1 MGFLSN
7 KFFQLLVVVGTVGG
21 TAAYLIHGF
30 VNRPPVSKI
39 DFHPEAQGLIPTK
52 DLLSSGD
59 PCKGKPKCLIVYVA
73 PWCPG
78 SRHVHQS
85 ILSTAAIWQSSP
97 EFGVRLISGAD
108 KPEAVRSMA
117 STSGKYGYFTD
128 KTTFYK
134 TLNVNH
140 YPAVFLV
147 ETESGKVLKHDRS
160 AISWLNDRLNSR

>member
-1 MGFLSN
+1 
-7 KFFQLLVVVGTVGG
+7 
-21 TAAYLIHGF
+21 
-30 VNRPPVSKI
+30 
-39 DFHPEAQGLIPTK
+39 
-52 DLLSSGD
+52 
-59 PCKGKPKCLIVYVA
+59 
-73 PWCPG
+73 
-78 SRHVHQS
+78 
-85 ILSTAAIWQSSP
+85 
-97 EFGVRLISGAD
+97 
-108 KPEAVRSMA
+108 MA